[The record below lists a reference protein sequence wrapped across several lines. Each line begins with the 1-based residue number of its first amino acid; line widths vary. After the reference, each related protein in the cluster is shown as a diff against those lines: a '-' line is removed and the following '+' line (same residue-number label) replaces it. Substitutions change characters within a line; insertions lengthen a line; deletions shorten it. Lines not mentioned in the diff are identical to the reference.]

1 LLGCWFRLYA
11 VREFFNLKKGLIL
24 KSKEDLRKE
33 LAEQM
38 ATHLQIKPEAVK
50 LYAAEREPDRRP
62 WRKRPSLLDKA
73 FAEVVADAEAQHDKK
88 DARE

>member
-1 LLGCWFRLYA
+1 MQNKD
-11 VREFFNLKKGLIL
+11 E
-24 KSKEDLRKE
+24 LRKL
-33 LAEQM
+33 LADQV
-38 ATHLQIKPEAVK
+38 ASHLQVKPEAVT
-50 LYAAEREPDRRP
+50 LYAAERQPDRKP